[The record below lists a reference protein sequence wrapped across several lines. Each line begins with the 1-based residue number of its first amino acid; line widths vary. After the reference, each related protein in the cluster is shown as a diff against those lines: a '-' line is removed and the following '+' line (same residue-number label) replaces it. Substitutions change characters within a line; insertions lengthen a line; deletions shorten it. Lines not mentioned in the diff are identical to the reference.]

1 MELPGQHLSQPA
13 IADDQHPG
21 ILKGDGQLLHGD
33 LNGAF
38 GGGYRIGYGQFFPGE
53 VVGQGQTSVGGGL
66 GQSGS
71 DHAGADQLL
80 GGEGIQN
87 LGQWRAVGGKGGVEK
102 LSLGG
107 GEGKDDAVGS
117 LCPGEAALDPG
128 GVHPLLQSIG
138 MYAVAILGQGMGQ
151 SGLTVVAADQPE
163 VQGFIHRHSS
173 ILIAE
178 PSYAAGGE
186 KVRAE
191 RERKRV

>member
-1 MELPGQHLSQPA
+1 M
-13 IADDQHPG
+13 
-21 ILKGDGQLLHGD
+21 
-33 LNGAF
+33 
-38 GGGYRIGYGQFFPGE
+38 
-53 VVGQGQTSVGGGL
+53 
-66 GQSGS
+66 
-71 DHAGADQLL
+71 
-80 GGEGIQN
+80 
-87 LGQWRAVGGKGGVEK
+87 GGKGGVEK
-102 LSLGG
+102 VSVGG

-151 SGLTVVAADQPE
+151 SGLTVIAADQPE

>member
-1 MELPGQHLSQPA
+1 MPA
-13 IADDQHPG
+13 QINCWGERASRTWD
-21 ILKGDGQLLHGD
+21 
-33 LNGAF
+33 NG
-38 GGGYRIGYGQFFPGE
+38 
-53 VVGQGQTSVGGGL
+53 
-66 GQSGS
+66 
-71 DHAGADQLL
+71 
-80 GGEGIQN
+80 
-87 LGQWRAVGGKGGVEK
+87 GQWVERGA
-102 LSLGG
+102 LRSSPLA
-107 GEGKDDAVGS
+107 EGKDDTVGS

-186 KVRAE
+186 
-191 RERKRV
+191 